1 MEKLNLETS
10 TSLNLEV
17 HVAESD
23 SYSESMMLELSKTY
37 KVGSPR
43 GDRYFMT
50 PDQMELMARYMLRK
64 VEEVR
69 QAQKHR
75 LDLREKR

>member
-17 HVAESD
+17 YAAESD
-23 SYSESMMLELSKTY
+23 QYSQAMVLELSKSY
-37 KVGSPR
+37 KVGTPR

-69 QAQKHR
+69 QEQKYR
-75 LDLREKR
+75 RNTR